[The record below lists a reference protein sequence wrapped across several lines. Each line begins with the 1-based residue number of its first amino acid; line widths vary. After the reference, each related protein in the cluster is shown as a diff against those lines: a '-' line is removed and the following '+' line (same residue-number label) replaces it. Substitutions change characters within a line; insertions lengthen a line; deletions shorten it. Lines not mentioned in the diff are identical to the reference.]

1 MMELF
6 LGTWTYRSL
15 LNDPDLSTDFDAL
28 EFGRAIMSIETFD
41 PGHHPPGSAQWIRAM
56 DLPAH

>member
-15 LNDPDLSTDFDAL
+15 LNDTDLSTASTPSNAS
-28 EFGRAIMSIETFD
+28 RAATCAATVGPAPRRSPD
-41 PGHHPPGSAQWIRAM
+41 P
-56 DLPAH
+56 